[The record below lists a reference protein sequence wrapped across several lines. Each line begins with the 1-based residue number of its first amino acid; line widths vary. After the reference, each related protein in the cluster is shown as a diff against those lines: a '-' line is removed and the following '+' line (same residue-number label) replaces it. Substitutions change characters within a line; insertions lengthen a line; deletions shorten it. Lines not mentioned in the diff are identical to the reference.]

1 MIGRNMFSKDF
12 LNVKFHKKCI
22 FNIKIETHR
31 CNLVYDWLVS
41 IPVKGCA
48 QGDQSE
54 SSSPW
59 CPPGVR
65 ASKIFCAARL
75 SCGAGPSTSQKRALE
90 LFRNTLTNI

>member
-22 FNIKIETHR
+22 FNIKIETHH

-41 IPVKGCA
+41 IR
-48 QGDQSE
+48 DQSE

-59 CPPGVR
+59 CPRWGPCLENPLRCTAVMW
-65 ASKIFCAARL
+65 
-75 SCGAGPSTSQKRALE
+75 AGPSTSQKRALE